1 MSEAGSQRLHSI
13 VEGHVQGVGFRYFVV
28 DTALSLGIT
37 GWVRNRFDGSVEVL
51 AEGEGK
57 SLNEL
62 ILALPFSTSHATGNC
77 PGSDILA
84 KVNQNQ
90 IQSPFAILARLKPHK
105 YIK

>member
-62 ILALPFSTSHATGNC
+62 ILALHRGPRSSRIYSVSEEWQNATGEFSSFRIR
-77 PGSDILA
+77 PTEG
-84 KVNQNQ
+84 
-90 IQSPFAILARLKPHK
+90 
-105 YIK
+105 